1 MTFAARTHQP
11 TGSGPVSLGTI
22 GVEDYTLPDTVEI
35 AFKSNG
41 VIDYLGNTKIS
52 GPNNWYS
59 PTTTSI
65 GASYDIRF
73 TLLTGDAW
81 NAGLVS
87 GTAYNL
93 GTDRQL
99 ALSSSSTDKSLTASV
114 EILLAGTSTVAYTA
128 TLYMGIYIEP

>member
-1 MTFAARTHQP
+1 MSFAARQHTEVV
-11 TGSGPVSLGTI
+11 SSAVSLGVI
-22 GVEDYTLPDTVEI
+22 SVEDYTLPDAVEI

-59 PTTTSI
+59 PTTTGI
-65 GASYDIRF
+65 GSSYDIKF
-73 TLLTGDAW
+73 TLVSGTAW
-81 NAGLVS
+81 DAGLVS

-93 GTDRQL
+93 GSDRQI
-99 ALSSSSTDKSLTASV
+99 ALSSTSTDKSLSASV

-128 TLYMGIYIEP
+128 TLNLGIYIEP